1 MEPRKSKNN
10 FKKFQNKDKK
20 VFSTKRKFILYLSGR
35 TNLYILKEET
45 NLYIKKKE
53 IFIY

>member
-10 FKKFQNKDKK
+10 FKKFQNK